1 MSRAHATGSSSALA
15 SLFAVY
21 KTFAISLPTVLDA
34 LTGRVSMERSD
45 RRLYDWSHAIMR
57 RADIQLDVSGLDHI
71 PRDRACV
78 YMSNHQS
85 HFDIPIIYAAFPM
98 TLRMVAKAELFRVPI
113 FGRALRD
120 AGFVKVDRSGDR
132 QQAVEAMRSCQDALA
147 RGVNIWMAPEGTR
160 SVDGRLGKFK
170 KGGFLLA
177 REAGADIVPIAID
190 GSRNILPKNTLVVQR
205 GARVRITFGPA
216 IPTAGR
222 DTQSLMTEVRSF
234 FEAHV
239 TQPAPTT

>member
-1 MSRAHATGSSSALA
+1 MSRAHAPGSSSALA

-21 KTFAISLPTVLDA
+21 KTFSISLPTVIEA
-34 LTGRVSMERSD
+34 LAGRVSMERSD
-45 RRLYDWSHAIMR
+45 RRLDDWSRSIVR
-57 RADIQLDVSGLDHI
+57 RAEIDLVVSGAEHI

-85 HFDIPIIYAAFPM
+85 HFDIPIIYSVFPG
-98 TLRMVAKAELFRVPI
+98 TLRMVAKAELFKVPI
-113 FGRALRD
+113 FGRAMRD

-132 QQAVEAMRSCQDALA
+132 QQAVEAMRSCGDALA
-147 RGVNIWMAPEGTR
+147 RGINIWMAPEGTR

-170 KGGFLLA
+170 KGGFMLA
-177 REAGADIVPIAID
+177 REAGAEIVPIAID

-205 GARVRITFGPA
+205 GARVHVTFGAPF
-216 IPTAGR
+216 PTVGR
-222 DTQSLMTEVRSF
+222 DTQTLMHEVRAF

-239 TQPAPTT
+239 TQPPATT

>member
-1 MSRAHATGSSSALA
+1 MSRAHAPGSSSALA

-21 KTFAISLPTVLDA
+21 KTFAISLPTVLEA
-34 LTGRVSMERSD
+34 LAGRVSMERSD
-45 RRLYDWSHAIMR
+45 RRLAGWSRAIVR
-57 RADIQLDVSGLDHI
+57 RADIDLSAAGLEQI

-85 HFDIPIIYAAFPM
+85 HFDIPIIYSVFPM

-132 QQAVEAMRSCQDALA
+132 QQAVEAMRSCSDALA

-160 SVDGRLGKFK
+160 SVDGKLGKFK

-177 REAGADIVPIAID
+177 KEAGADIVPMAID

-205 GARVRITFGPA
+205 GARVRVTFGPPIA
-216 IPTAGR
+216 TAGH
-222 DTQSLMTEVRSF
+222 DINAVMAEVRAF

-239 TQPAPTT
+239 TQP